1 MSCARKRVVM
11 DWREEERET
20 LSEALAWEMMDSE
33 FPITQLQAL
42 ERLMRDACVFGRK
55 FYTSDG
61 HLIPLSSYL
70 PRKGDLS
77 DTLS

>member
-1 MSCARKRVVM
+1 MYVQVNEHGEVV
-11 DWREEERET
+11 ET
-20 LSEALAWEMMDSE
+20 ISQAIEWEMMESE
-33 FPITQLQAL
+33 FPITRIQAL
-42 ERLMRDACVFGRK
+42 DRLMRDACVYGRK

-77 DTLS
+77 GTRF